1 MRWRLRRVALT
12 ARRRLVGAL
21 ILLCRS
27 LLVSRAALACGA
39 AALACGAAALASR
52 GTALGAAHV
61 RYSERRDG
69 LIVDAAGGRETLLPL
84 EDRQRADCSR
94 AEPAVRSSDVE
105 AFLDQDRLNLPDL
118 LLA

>member
-1 MRWRLRRVALT
+1 
-12 ARRRLVGAL
+12 LVGAL

-27 LLVSRAALACGA
+27 LLVSR